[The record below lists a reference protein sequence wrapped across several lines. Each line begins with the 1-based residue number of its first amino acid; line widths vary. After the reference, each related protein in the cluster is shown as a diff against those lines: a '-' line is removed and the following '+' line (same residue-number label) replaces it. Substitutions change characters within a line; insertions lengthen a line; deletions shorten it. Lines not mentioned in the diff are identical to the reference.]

1 MVLRITWESQVQKQ
15 IKIITKHFVIIAF
28 VIAFIITLKVKQLQS
43 FAIKIFSQINTII
56 KIKSIAGQML
66 FCYAS
71 LLQIQFLYVIAKW
84 FGIQKSDVFV
94 QILQ

>member
-66 FCYAS
+66 FYYAS